1 MNNEAGEDVILEGAA
16 GIYRRIDLNSAP
28 ADASSLIPFD
38 SDLGSLGFS
47 LAGDLM
53 CSTLSGFLRCYTHP
67 QERARALL
75 LVGIKDGML
84 NAFGLMFEAKFSD
97 GSSLT
102 TTTSPAMRDMPE
114 RGIYRRVHAW
124 GGVHDL
130 YRKHQSHVDELKGTH
145 GDVQPVGET
154 LLSVAESIDSD
165 TVRMSG

>member
-1 MNNEAGEDVILEGAA
+1 MNHEANEDVILEGAA
-16 GIYRRIDLNSAP
+16 GVYRRIDLNRAP

-47 LAGDLM
+47 LTGDLM
-53 CSTLSGFLRCYTHP
+53 CSALSGFLRCYTHP
-67 QERARALL
+67 RDHTRALL

-84 NAFGLMFEAKFSD
+84 NAFGLMFEVKFSD

-102 TTTSPAMRDMPE
+102 TTTSPAMRDIPE

-124 GGVHDL
+124 EGVYDL
-130 YRKHQSHVDELKGTH
+130 YRKHQNHLDELKSKH
-145 GDVQPVGET
+145 GDLQPIGET